1 MKKTC
6 CAALSASLAI
16 ALAASAASDGLVA
29 DSKAVSAVEY
39 LYADTS
45 DANTIL
51 AAIDSG
57 LMDRYQGKDRA
68 AWQEHYTSGR
78 AQLAQQLDA
87 LPAAGLTARDAQA
100 IAAMKKQMQ
109 AFSGGGALFSPK
121 ARCKDAP
128 RKDLAYRELKAA
140 LVACFVEI
148 GNSLPFEGGSINRV
162 SALDLLHETSDP
174 VRRKAVFLSFLPLWQ
189 ALNGNDERDS
199 PYRRMIA
206 GAVADAAQGG
216 SEIDNVARDAGI
228 DGAQVERWLVQILE
242 AWRDSSGTAM
252 IEPWDFRYQTGEADR
267 LLGGYVPRDSLQP
280 INQRYYSDLGAD
292 LAGLGTLYDLDPRP
306 NKAALAYT
314 EFVTHGRLVD
324 GKWWPTVARVSA
336 PYERGGL
343 FVLNE
348 LVHEN
353 GHVANITAIRNRPA
367 FVDWPSDLFAE
378 AFADV
383 PAWSTYEPAWQ
394 RRYLGHDAPEQ
405 VSLRALYS
413 VVVLDVAWSLFE
425 VRMFRDPGTDPNAL
439 WTDITSR
446 YLHIVP
452 HPELSWWAMR
462 VQLADLPGY
471 MSNYGF
477 GAILTAE
484 MRQRIAQ
491 GLGAFDTG
499 DPRWYGWLSE
509 HLLRFGSERDTR
521 TLLLDF
527 LGHPVSPQPLLEQMQ
542 RLRADD
548 SRAAIPPTAIPAAV
562 TSDPAPDPAHPP
574 RSAQVLVPSHG
585 VGMNGLFYLAAGA
598 GPHPTFVLL
607 HGFPGNEQNL
617 DLAQAI
623 RRAGWNVLTL
633 HYRGS
638 WGSPGDFSISHVL
651 EDTDAAMAFVRQP
664 DIARRFGIDV
674 RRIVLGGHSMGGF
687 ATAAHARTDDRLLGV
702 VLLDA
707 WNVGAQGDEFSKV
720 HGADRAAMVA
730 KQFDDLGNSLHGAT
744 ATGIADEI
752 ELHRSEWNFLP
763 WAGELAHRP
772 LLVIGAAQDYG
783 AQNRELADAVARA
796 GGKVTALTLPSDHSF
811 QDHRIALA
819 AEVVRWLQEL
829 TSN

>member
-1 MKKTC
+1 MKITC
-6 CAALSASLAI
+6 CAALAGSL
-16 ALAASAASDGLVA
+16 LVSVAATAASDGLLA
-29 DSKAVSAVEY
+29 DSQAVAAVEY
-39 LYADTS
+39 LYADVS

-57 LMDRYQGKDRA
+57 LVDRYQDKDRA
-68 AWQEHYTSGR
+68 AWEKYYVSGR
-78 AQLAQQLDA
+78 ARLAQQLDG
-87 LPAAGLTARDAQA
+87 LPVGGLSSRDAQA
-100 IAAMKKQMQ
+100 VAAMKRQMQ

-121 ARCKDAP
+121 AQCKDAP
-128 RKDLAYRELKAA
+128 RKDLAYHELKSA

-148 GNSLPFEGGSINRV
+148 GNSLPFEGGKINRV

-174 VRRKAVFLSFLPLWQ
+174 ARRKAVFLAFLPLWR
-189 ALNGNDERDS
+189 ALNGNDEPDS

-206 GAVADAAQGG
+206 GAVADAVKNG

-228 DGAQVERWLVQILE
+228 DTAEVERWLVRILE
-242 AWRDSSGTAM
+242 AWRDASDATP

-267 LLGGYVPRDSLQP
+267 LLGGYVPRASLQA

-292 LAGLGTLYDLDPRP
+292 LAQLGTLYDLNPRP

-324 GKWWPTVARVSA
+324 GQWRPTVARVSA

-452 HPELSWWAMR
+452 HPEYSWWAMR

-491 GLGAFDTG
+491 GLGRFDTG

-509 HLLRFGSERDTR
+509 RLLRFGSERDTR
-521 TLLLDF
+521 TLLQDF
-527 LGHPVSPQPLLEQMQ
+527 LGHPVSPQPLLEQIQ

-548 SRAAIPPTAIPAAV
+548 PRAAIPPAV
-562 TSDPAPDPAHPP
+562 TSDPAPDPAHPA

-585 VGMNGLFYLAAGA
+585 AGMNGLFYIAAGA
-598 GPHPTFVLL
+598 GPHPTIVLL
-607 HGFPGNEQNL
+607 HGLPGNEQNL

-638 WGSPGDFSISHVL
+638 WGSPGDFSIRHAM
-651 EDTDAAMAFVRQP
+651 EDADAAVAFVRQP
-664 DIARRFGIDV
+664 EIASRYGIDV
-674 RRIVLGGHSMGGF
+674 QRIVLGGHSMGGF
-687 ATAAHARTDDRLLGV
+687 ASAAHARTDDRLLGV

-720 HGADRAAMVA
+720 HGAARAALVA
-730 KQFDDLGNSLHGAT
+730 QQFDDFGHSLHGAT
-744 ATGIADEI
+744 GASIADEI
-752 ELHRSEWNFLP
+752 ELHRAEWNFLA
-763 WAGELAHRP
+763 WAPELARQP
-772 LLVIGAAQDYG
+772 LLVIGAARALG
-783 AQNRELADAVARA
+783 AENRQLADAVARA

-819 AEVVRWLQEL
+819 ADVVRWLQGL
-829 TSN
+829 PAN